1 MRNPLALALLLV
13 LTVLPLTGRGG
24 FAAADKMAVAASF
37 YPMYEFARQIGGD
50 RTHVRNITPAGAE
63 PHDYE
68 LTPRDIIAVNTSQVL
83 VYNGAGLEPWARKLL
98 PQLPPSVL
106 VVNAAQGIR
115 ITTATS
121 GEDQG
126 KPDPHIWMDPILAQ
140 KQADNILAGFIRAD
154 PGGKAVYEANAAK
167 FKQELTALHE
177 RFQRALSTC
186 RKKVFI
192 TNHAAFGYFA
202 ARYGLIQIGI
212 AGLAPDAEP
221 SAAKI
226 RELIRLARQN
236 DIRVIYY
243 ESLVSPRVAA
253 VIAREV
259 GARTLVFDPL
269 EGLTDEELAGGKN
282 YLSVMGQNL
291 RNLMQGLGCP

>member
-1 MRNPLALALLLV
+1 MRDLLALILLVV
-13 LTVLPLTGRGG
+13 LTVLPLTGRGAS
-24 FAAADKMAVAASF
+24 AAADRVVVAASF
-37 YPMYEFARQIGGD
+37 YPMYEFARQVGGD
-50 RTHVRNITPAGAE
+50 RSRVRDLTPAGAE
-63 PHDYE
+63 PHAYE
-68 LTPRDIIAVNTSQVL
+68 LTPKDIIAINASKVL
-83 VYNGAGLEPWARKLL
+83 IYNGVGLEPWVQKLL
-98 PQLPPSVL
+98 PQLPRTVL

-115 ITTATS
+115 IVTAIS
-121 GEDQG
+121 GGDQG
-126 KPDPHIWMDPILAQ
+126 KPDPHIWMDPVLAQ
-140 KQADNILAGFIRAD
+140 KQVDNILAGFIRVD
-154 PGGKAVYEANAAK
+154 PQGQVVYEANAAK

-186 RKKVFI
+186 RKKTFI

-253 VIAREV
+253 AIAREV

-269 EGLTDEELAGGKN
+269 EGLTDEKLAQGKN
-282 YLSVMGQNL
+282 YLPIMGQNL
-291 RNLMQGLGCP
+291 RNLMQGLDCP